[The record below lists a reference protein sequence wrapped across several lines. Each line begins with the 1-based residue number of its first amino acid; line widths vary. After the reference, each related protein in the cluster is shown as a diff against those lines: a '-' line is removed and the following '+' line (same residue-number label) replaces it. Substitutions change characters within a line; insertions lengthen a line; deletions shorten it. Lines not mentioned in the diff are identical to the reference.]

1 MTDMNQELP
10 DYALLAQY
18 EGVTDLVEAC
28 KTVRDA
34 GFKKWDSHTPFPV
47 HGIDPAMGIKM
58 TKLPWLIFTMG
69 ITGTAFGILMQ
80 WWTNAVAYPFII
92 SGKPMWSLPANIP
105 VAFETTVLF
114 AALTAIFVT
123 LAVCG
128 LPAFFNPLFENEAFA
143 RATDDKFF
151 IAIHA
156 KDPKYDRAQ
165 TEALLRST
173 GASRVEIVADNSQQD
188 AEIPQLV
195 KVLGLVVFMLGLVPL
210 MAIALNYGAKTPDPR
225 IHPNPNM
232 DFQEKFKTQAPSG
245 LFADGSSMRAP
256 VAGTVSYGGAKTDAH
271 LNRGLNA
278 DGSWATTMPKGL
290 KVTEAFMKRGQGRF
304 NIYCRPCHGAA
315 GKGNGTVATR
325 ISDSKDPDIASG
337 WAPPTDLTTD
347 ALRSTPDGRIFHTI
361 SNGGTTAMKG
371 YAHAIPVKD
380 RWAIVAYVRA
390 LQRSRQAS
398 VEAIPAAERGKI
410 QAKQ

>member
-1 MTDMNQELP
+1 MTEMNQELP

-34 GFKKWDSHTPFPV
+34 GFKKWDSYSPFPV

-58 TKLPWLIFTMG
+58 TRLPWLIFVMG
-69 ITGTAFGILMQ
+69 ITGTSAGILMQ
-80 WWTNAVAYPFII
+80 WWMNAVAYPFII

-114 AALTAIFVT
+114 AALTAIFAT
-123 LAVCG
+123 LAVMG
-128 LPAFFNPLFENEAFA
+128 LPALHHPLFENKAFA

-151 IAIHA
+151 IAVEA
-156 KDPKYDRAQ
+156 KDAKYDRNQ

-173 GASRVEIVADNSQQD
+173 GASRVELVLDNSQQD
-188 AEIPQLV
+188 ADVPLLL
-195 KVLGLVVFMLGLVPL
+195 KTLGLFAFIMGTVPL
-210 MAIALNYGAKTPDPR
+210 MYIANNYGAKTPQPR
-225 IHPNPNM
+225 VHPNPNM
-232 DFQEKFKTQAPSG
+232 DFQEKFKTQSPSE
-245 LFADGSSMRAP
+245 LFADGSSMRP
-256 VAGTVSYGGAKTDAH
+256 PIEGTVAFAGAHTDAH
-271 LNRGLNA
+271 MYRGLNK
-278 DGSWATTMPKGL
+278 DGSWATTLPASI
-290 KVTEAFMKRGQGRF
+290 KVDEALMARGQERF

-315 GKGNGTVATR
+315 GKGNGTVQER
-325 ISDSKDPDIASG
+325 IAASKDPDITAG

-347 ALRSTPDGRIFHTI
+347 AMRSTPDGRIFHTI

-371 YAHAIPVKD
+371 YAHAIPVRD

-398 VEAIPAAERGKI
+398 VKTIPEDKRGEI
-410 QAKQ
+410 Q